1 MSVIEFDKPLYED
14 LKTAYEKALVEGV
27 DMFVWQGREM
37 LVSYVKYVLEYL
49 AERFK

>member
-27 DMFVWQGREM
+27 DMFVWQG